1 MRLRDLKHF
10 DAALEALTACV
21 DADMLLGALIG
32 HTRNLFHM
40 EAAFVWL
47 TTNEKQSR
55 LHLTEGVPASVASR
69 LQRLT
74 ISASGERTIARRLH
88 KLGYRAVLA
97 APLRVQGRMVG
108 LVAVGSQR
116 SRRLSRI
123 ETASFHLMVRYAV
136 SALERWQFPP
146 MLDGKVARLPMAPNS
161 DLDVQNER
169 RHLVNIFIAGITHD
183 LNNAMAAIGGRVE
196 LLLNRLH
203 DRATLPH
210 LEAAHRAIIE
220 ASQMIRH
227 IHNFVSGD
235 HEGGVVMVD
244 INQLVRDSVQI
255 ARSTWFQGFRQ
266 RRDPIDLGT
275 DLHPVPAVPVRA
287 SDLRIVLL
295 CLLRHAMDTLRPGG
309 RLIVRTSSMGED
321 EGQMVVVSLADDPGQ
336 ASTAEREEEVE
347 FPRGQVHTPEGHLA
361 LAFVQAMLRD
371 FDGRITVHPSPAGGT
386 TTALVFAVNRMVAGE
401 R

>member
-1 MRLRDLKHF
+1 MRLQDLKHL
-10 DAALEALTACV
+10 DAAMEAFAACANV
-21 DADMLLGALIG
+21 DMLLGTLFA
-32 HTRNLFHM
+32 HTRDLLHM

-47 TTNEKQSR
+47 TVDGEQSR
-55 LHLTEGVPASVASR
+55 LYLTEGAPTPVAAR
-69 LQRLT
+69 LQRLK
-74 ISASGERTIARRLH
+74 ISASGERTITRRLH
-88 KLGYRAVLA
+88 KLGYHAVLA
-97 APLRVQGRMVG
+97 APLRVQGKMVG
-108 LVAVGSQR
+108 MVAVGSQR
-116 SRRLSRI
+116 PRRSSHIAAAMFRL
-123 ETASFHLMVRYAV
+123 LVRYAV
-136 SALERWQFPP
+136 RTLERWQFPP
-146 MLDGKVARLPMAPNS
+146 TLEGEETRRPMTIYA
-161 DLDVQNER
+161 DLDVQHER
-169 RHLVNIFIAGITHD
+169 THLLNIFISGITHD

-196 LLLNRLH
+196 LLLSRLH
-203 DRATLPH
+203 DQATLPH

-266 RRDPIDLGT
+266 RHDPIDLGRA
-275 DLHPVPAVPVRA
+275 LQPVPAVPGRA

-321 EGQMVVVSLADDPGQ
+321 EGQMVVVSLSDDPGQ
-336 ASTAEREEEVE
+336 PSIAEPEDGIELLLR
-347 FPRGQVHTPEGHLA
+347 QVHTAESHRA
-361 LAFVQAMLRD
+361 LAFVQAMIRD
-371 FDGRITVHPSPAGGT
+371 LDGRITVHRSADGGT
-386 TTALVFAVNRMVAGE
+386 TTTLIFSVRRMAAGE